1 MDGYGVSLY
10 RHRRGLPVTAPHDS
24 SRGFPVPPPGAP
36 PEFPPVFAPAV
47 PPGMFFDIALEL
59 SPASARKLSA
69 NEGSTGQRTKSSIS
83 QLRQPEIPSMG
94 PDQSHQDQEQILLDL
109 LVEYRRLGR
118 EMESPGTKARTFQTP
133 IDDFDSVM
141 EEFDRIM
148 NEFNS
153 LVARQSNDFW
163 SDPTSFDDA
172 SSEKWAFDDQASYTT
187 GYSSYQ
193 KSLGDANIVDTD
205 GPVHLSQHPLPP
217 GWEDC
222 KVSYVDEP
230 IRATSLTGWED
241 WDASFD
247 NPGRAAPPPGWED
260 RNARVHEEG
269 NIWLEYAS
277 ARREQPTIHDHGLPQ
292 TPRTPVQDWW
302 PFDYPGTRA
311 KPPPGVLVPPGS
323 AGDALFTCVHAVLA
337 SRPPLR
343 RQTLFTGI
351 SRE

>member
-1 MDGYGVSLY
+1 
-10 RHRRGLPVTAPHDS
+10 
-24 SRGFPVPPPGAP
+24 
-36 PEFPPVFAPAV
+36 
-47 PPGMFFDIALEL
+47 
-59 SPASARKLSA
+59 
-69 NEGSTGQRTKSSIS
+69 
-83 QLRQPEIPSMG
+83 
-94 PDQSHQDQEQILLDL
+94 
-109 LVEYRRLGR
+109 
-118 EMESPGTKARTFQTP
+118 MESPGTKARTFQTP

-141 EEFDRIM
+141 EEFDRITD
-148 NEFNS
+148 EFNS

-172 SSEKWAFDDQASYTT
+172 SSEKWVSHPLNQRLTAAFEQAFDDQASYTT

-205 GPVHLSQHPLPP
+205 GPEHLSQHPLSP

-247 NPGRAAPPPGWED
+247 NPGRAAPRPGWED
-260 RNARVHEEG
+260 WNALVDEEGKVKLESGRAAREELTVRDPDPPQTPKTPVSTGRSYDDPRATSPTGWEDWDSSFDNPGRAAPPPEWEDLNARVDQEG

-277 ARREQPTIHDHGLPQ
+277 ARREQSTIHDHGLPQ

-302 PFDYPGTRA
+302 PFDYPGPRER
-311 KPPPGVLVPPGS
+311 PPPGVLVPRRFCWRRPIYMCPRGPGLQ
-323 AGDALFTCVHAVLA
+323 ATAEEADIFHGHIERMMA
-337 SRPPLR
+337 SPVQRVPRAR
-343 RQTLFTGI
+343 R
-351 SRE
+351 R